1 MKFNNVPS
9 IVFIIDV
16 LAHVVSRM
24 QRLTVRNEIV
34 LMEFI
39 IKAKDALSYQKLTTL
54 KETRNSFK
62 KCSLNL

>member
-9 IVFIIDV
+9 IVFTIDV

-24 QRLTVRNEIV
+24 QRLTVRNE
-34 LMEFI
+34 FI
-39 IKAKDALSYQKLTTL
+39 IKTKDALSYQKLTTL

>member
-9 IVFIIDV
+9 IVFTIDV

-39 IKAKDALSYQKLTTL
+39 IKTKDALSYQKLTPL
-54 KETRNSFK
+54 
-62 KCSLNL
+62 